1 MNTKR
6 TIGAAV
12 TTAVLATVMVAV
24 LTAGSPASAVE
35 PLARAALT
43 NAAGAEIGEV
53 TFKGK
58 GTYANRIEVQ
68 LDLPSNAPGLGL
80 YHGFHVHTIGNCTA
94 PSFAS
99 AGGHWNLDPGAPH
112 GHHTGDLPS
121 LLVSPSGTAYAEFE
135 THRFDVT
142 QLFDTDGSAVVLHAG
157 PDNFGHVPIEHGRYQ
172 DPDNWFNAPTGTANT
187 GDAGGRYGCGI
198 VTAA

>member
-1 MNTKR
+1 MTTMR
-6 TIGAAV
+6 SVGAVAATAILAAV
-12 TTAVLATVMVAV
+12 TVAV
-24 LTAGSPASAVE
+24 LTAGSQAGAAQ

-53 TFKGK
+53 VFKGT
-58 GTYANRIEVQ
+58 GTYADRVEVQ
-68 LDLPSNAPGLGL
+68 LDLPADAPGLGS
-80 YHGFHVHTIGNCTA
+80 YHGLHVHTIGICTA

-99 AGGHWNLDPGAPH
+99 AGGHWNLVAGAAH

-121 LLVSPSGTAYAEFE
+121 VLLSPDGTAYAEFE

-142 QLFDTDGSAVVLHAG
+142 QLFDADGSAVVLHAG
-157 PDNFGHVPIEHGRYQ
+157 PDNFANVPVGHGRYQ
-172 DPDNWFNAPTGTANT
+172 DPDNWFKAPAGTANT

-198 VTAA
+198 VAAA